1 MIPNFAAIKIMYG
14 RKRWAELVLIYTQKG
29 WKATAFYNDSTTV
42 YKVGSGEEVLDQ
54 EEAEQKVKELADA
67 WRKTQKA

>member
-1 MIPNFAAIKIMYG
+1 MIPNFATIKIMFG

-29 WKATAFYNDSTTV
+29 WKATAFYSDKPDV
-42 YKVGSGEEVLDQ
+42 YKVGSGEEALTQ
-54 EEAEQKVKELADA
+54 KEAEQKVKELADA

>member
-1 MIPNFAAIKIMYG
+1 MIPNFATIKILYG

-29 WKATAFYNDSTTV
+29 WKATAFYNDNPTT
-42 YKVGSGEEVLDQ
+42 YKVDSGEEVLNQ
-54 EEAEQKVKELADA
+54 EEAEHKVKELADV